1 MKCYK
6 FLFLTLGILGLIF
19 QIVIIRQTIEPHPS
33 KASKQKT
40 LRNNSI
46 QFIQETPVKSSKN
59 KTSVEFDKRAELV
72 NKICD
77 KYSDEHRP
85 EFQGKCKINSNFK
98 IFLFCH
104 FQKHLLKF
112 PGGGGRP
119 LYSHKLALILDQ
131 KKIVPDKVC
140 PEKTKT
146 FLTSLKTTQN
156 QIKYMMI

>member
-33 KASKQKT
+33 KQKT

-59 KTSVEFDKRAELV
+59 KTSVEFGKRAELV

-112 PGGGGRP
+112 PGGGTP
-119 LYSHKLALILDQ
+119 TLL
-131 KKIVPDKVC
+131 P
-140 PEKTKT
+140 
-146 FLTSLKTTQN
+146 
-156 QIKYMMI
+156 

>member
-1 MKCYK
+1 MKRYK
-6 FLFLTLGILGLIF
+6 FLFLTLGIIGLIL

-72 NKICD
+72 NEICD

-112 PGGGGRP
+112 PGGGRQ
-119 LYSHKLALILDQ
+119 LHSHKLAIILVQ
-131 KKIVPDKVC
+131 KKIEPDKVY

-146 FLTSLKTTQN
+146 FLTSLKTTQS

>member
-40 LRNNSI
+40 LRNDSI

-59 KTSVEFDKRAELV
+59 KTSVEFGKRAELV

-112 PGGGGRP
+112 PGGGDAHFTPISWHSFWTRKK
-119 LYSHKLALILDQ
+119 SNQTKFVQ
-131 KKIVPDKVC
+131 KKQKH
-140 PEKTKT
+140 
-146 FLTSLKTTQN
+146 F
-156 QIKYMMI
+156 